1 MVSRDQPHPGPR
13 YVGLWDFEA
22 RTDKELS
29 FRAGDLFHV
38 ARKGEEWCW
47 AVRLDEAGRALAE
60 GYVPHSYLAEKETVE
75 SEPWFFGR
83 ISRSEALHRLQ
94 AEGNTAGAFLVRV
107 SEKPGADYVL
117 SVRDGQVVRHY
128 RIWGRAG
135 RLHLS
140 EAVSFPSLSELVDHH
155 KAQSLSHGL
164 RLTVPCWKHEPK
176 PLPHCD
182 DWEMPREEF
191 TLCRKLGSGCF
202 GEVFEGL
209 WKDQVRVAIKVIAR
223 DDLPHQHNFQAEIQ
237 AMKKLRHKHILPL
250 YAVVSVGD
258 PVYIITELMPRGAL
272 LELLRGS
279 DEKTLPVSE
288 LVGLASQVAEGMC
301 YLESQNYIHRDLAAR
316 NILVGENNICK
327 VGDFGLARLIKEDIY
342 LSHGRNIP
350 YKWTAPEAL
359 SRGLYSIKSDVWS
372 FGILL
377 HEIFSRG
384 QMPYAGTRSRDPA
397 SEPCGRSSPVSA
409 GTRTRSERDTPLVL
423 PLRPRG
429 PVKGGPG
436 AALDLRSRVRADE
449 GVDKFAGPG

>member
-29 FRAGDLFHV
+29 FRAGDLLHV

-117 SVRDGQVVRHY
+117 SVRDGQAVRHY
-128 RIWGRAG
+128 RIWRRAG

-155 KAQSLSHGL
+155 KAQSLSQGL
-164 RLTVPCWKHEPK
+164 RLTVPCWKHEPQ

-223 DDLPHQHNFQAEIQ
+223 DDLPHQHTFQAEIQ

-288 LVGLASQVAEGMC
+288 LVDLASQVAEGMC

-327 VGDFGLARLIKEDIY
+327 VGDFGLARLIKVGPGE
-342 LSHGRNIP
+342 H
-350 YKWTAPEAL
+350 
-359 SRGLYSIKSDVWS
+359 
-372 FGILL
+372 
-377 HEIFSRG
+377 
-384 QMPYAGTRSRDPA
+384 AG
-397 SEPCGRSSPVSA
+397 
-409 GTRTRSERDTPLVL
+409 L
-423 PLRPRG
+423 PLRMELG
-429 PVKGGPG
+429 LKGGRLSSHG
-436 AALDLRSRVRADE
+436 AGRRSSVQRPVAAAPRRTSTFPTAATSPTSGPLRRPCQEGFTPSSRTSGPSGFSSTRFSAGVRCPMQAC
-449 GVDKFAGPG
+449 PTTRPS

>member
-29 FRAGDLFHV
+29 FRAGDLLHV

-128 RIWGRAG
+128 RIWRRAG

-140 EAVSFPSLSELVDHH
+140 EAVSFPGLSELVDHH

-223 DDLPHQHNFQAEIQ
+223 
-237 AMKKLRHKHILPL
+237 
-250 YAVVSVGD
+250 
-258 PVYIITELMPRGAL
+258 
-272 LELLRGS
+272 GS
-279 DEKTLPVSE
+279 DEKALPVSE
-288 LVGLASQVAEGMC
+288 LVDLASQVAEGMC

-327 VGDFGLARLIKEDIY
+327 VGDFGLARLIKVGPGE
-342 LSHGRNIP
+342 H
-350 YKWTAPEAL
+350 
-359 SRGLYSIKSDVWS
+359 
-372 FGILL
+372 
-377 HEIFSRG
+377 
-384 QMPYAGTRSRDPA
+384 AG
-397 SEPCGRSSPVSA
+397 
-409 GTRTRSERDTPLVL
+409 L
-423 PLRPRG
+423 PLRMELG
-429 PVKGGPG
+429 FKGGRLSSHRVGRRSSGSSQVRPG
-436 AALDLRSRVRADE
+436 AQPSWGGQASPGTESWRGRGTPGGERSHTGGRWGAPGWVGHLLTLSWCLAFSAQRGERVGVARELRANVPPTEDTFIVEGSEDKRGQNGVTSPLPSPIRCPLLPRLD
-449 GVDKFAGPG
+449 PGRHVHTETPDRNRHRHISDN